1 MDKQT
6 FVKAIAT
13 KTGSTQ
19 SAVEEFLKA
28 QADVINEV
36 VAAGDEVKVAGI
48 KISTKDVAERA
59 YPIPGKPGETK
70 TVAAHRAPKLSVLQA
85 LKDAA
90 KQ

>member
-6 FVKAIAT
+6 FVKAIAE
-13 KTGSTQ
+13 KTGLTQ
-19 SAVEEFLKA
+19 TGVEAFLKA
-28 QADVINEV
+28 QTEVIHEV

-48 KISTKDVAERA
+48 KISTKDVSERA

-70 TVAAHRAPKLSVLQA
+70 TVAAHRAPKLTVLQA

-90 KQ
+90 K